1 MPKKLMTQNK
11 SRRALVM
18 KLSLLIILCGF
29 FFLSCAEQTA
39 RKAYNPIDST
49 ACKSNIENKTADF
62 NEPSIIDIKNAG
74 DYKMSG
80 TCKNE
85 NSEVKIHIEGYP
97 LERPPLCNK
106 GKWKISV
113 DVTGIANKRE
123 SVQLA
128 ISQPGES
135 GFLCINTTNYFVCPQ
150 GYIGVP
156 ELGPYTSSAFCVMKY
171 EAKSSSKIGGSPFN
185 RPLVKAEALAGG
197 YLITQLSETDAIK
210 SCKENGVAYDLI
222 NNDEWQTISR
232 HIEMTDVNWSK
243 GETKVQNGNRL
254 NIGSTS
260 VQKSSDDDNISDRWS
275 FHKRTHKL
283 PNNQYIWDFAGSL
296 SELVQLLD
304 IKHAPSYGD
313 YVYKM
318 NDSKLKNLFG
328 PEKDYSVFDPRQ
340 RHTGFGGL
348 GFVNTRRFKGGLIR
362 GGGAMGSN
370 IRTAGIFSADT
381 TVDTKSSRGRLN
393 TGFRCVYYP

>member
-1 MPKKLMTQNK
+1 
-11 SRRALVM
+11 M
-18 KLSLLIILCGF
+18 KWNLLITCFLCGF
-29 FFLSCAEQTA
+29 FFLSCAEQA
-39 RKAYNPIDST
+39 VRRNYKPIDPT

-62 NEPSIIDIKNAG
+62 NEPSTIDTNNAG

-85 NSEVKIHIEGYP
+85 NSEVKIHIEGHP

-135 GFLCINTTNYFVCPQ
+135 GFLCKNTTNYFVCPQ

-156 ELGPYTSSAFCVMKY
+156 ELNPYTSSAFCVMKY
-171 EAKSSSKIGGSPFN
+171 EAKSSSKISASPFN
-185 RPLVKAEALAGG
+185 RPLIKAEALAGG
-197 YLITQLSETDAIK
+197 HLITQLSATDAIK

-232 HIEMTDVNWSK
+232 HIEMTAVNWSK

-254 NIGSTS
+254 NIGATTK
-260 VQKSSDDDNISDRWS
+260 QTNSDDDNISDRWS

-283 PNNQYIWDFAGSL
+283 PNNEYIWDFSGSL
-296 SELVQLLD
+296 SELVQHD
-304 IKHAPSYGD
+304 ISPAPTSYSD

-318 NDSKLKNLFG
+318 NDSSLKNLFG
-328 PEKDYSVFDPRQ
+328 PDRDYSILDPRE
-340 RHTGFGGL
+340 RHTGFAGL
-348 GFVNTRRFKGGLIR
+348 GFVNTRRFEGLIR
-362 GGGAMGSN
+362 GGGAVGSN
-370 IRTAGIFSADT
+370 LRTAGIFSTDT
-381 TVDTKSSRGRLN
+381 TVDTTNSRGRWN